1 MGRRIIPAMLSSS
14 PIMML
19 PGQCHTLNTDDDDD
33 EDDNGYD
40 GGDDNDDKK
49 DDDNDDLCSWRAAKE
64 NCSSQGGFLA
74 SIHSQVPMRLP
85 SHRHFDDDH
94 HCHPGHRHHLLC
106 LSSTKLKIGLTG
118 SSFLSLSKSNLT
130 SDLISH
136 WLIH

>member
-1 MGRRIIPAMLSSS
+1 MLSSS

-85 SHRHFDDDH
+85 SHRHFDDHH
-94 HCHPGHRHHLLC
+94 HCHPGHLHQLLC
-106 LSSTKLKIGLTG
+106 FQVPNSTLG
-118 SSFLSLSKSNLT
+118 
-130 SDLISH
+130 
-136 WLIH
+136 